1 MPFLFVSGNTVLTDR
16 IDFTANMS
24 LISTDN
30 VDTFDVYINGDY
42 YGSDLQRIEITT
54 NDILRIEVTKNDD
67 TQEALVTYENKLV

>member
-1 MPFLFVSGNTVLTDR
+1 
-16 IDFTANMS
+16 MS

-67 TQEALVTYENKLV
+67 TKESLVTYENKLV